1 MSRLERLRR
10 EVQLRG
16 WDALWIAKPANRQYL
31 TGFTGSAGWVLIPG
45 KRVRGTRRSALL
57 ITDSRY
63 TEQAKQESR
72 GVRIIVSHKSPLQ
85 CLAEKLE
92 KWGVEHLG
100 FEDAQVTVQEWQ
112 RLLNLK
118 KGVSGHIAS
127 GLVEKARVVKEQVEI
142 TALRRAVKIA
152 EQAYAKVIQEIK
164 IGMSEWEIAFRLEK
178 AMLEAG
184 GEAVAFPTIV
194 ASGPRS
200 SLPHANPTRRRLKAG
215 DLVIIDFGCKYKGYN
230 SDLTRTV
237 VVAKMSS
244 RQRDMYKIVKK
255 AQKSAQK
262 MLISGTKT
270 AEADKKARKIFYE
283 SGLEKY
289 FIHSLGHGIGLE
301 VHESPRLSLLSSA
314 CLAEGMT
321 VTCEPGVY
329 LPGWGGIRIEDDVLV
344 GRESARWLSISPEEL
359 PIVGSGRPLRRI

>member
-16 WDALWIAKPANRQYL
+16 WDALWIANPINRQYL
-31 TGFTGSAGWVLIPG
+31 TGFTGSAGWLLIPG
-45 KRVRGTRRSALL
+45 KPVPGSRRSTRL
-57 ITDSRY
+57 ITDGRY
-63 TEQAKQESR
+63 AEQAKQESR

-85 CLAEKLE
+85 CLAENLKN
-92 KWGVEHLG
+92 WGIINMG

-112 RLLNLK
+112 RLLKLK
-118 KGVSGHIAS
+118 KGVKGCWAS
-127 GLVEKARVVKEQVEI
+127 GLVEKARAIKDQEEI
-142 TALRRAVKIA
+142 TALRRAVRIA

-164 IGMSEWEIAFRLEK
+164 IGMCEREIAFRLEK

-184 GEAVAFPTIV
+184 GEATAFPIIV

-200 SLPHANPTRRRLKAG
+200 SLPHAQPTSRRLKAG

-244 RQRDMYKIVKK
+244 RQREMYKIVKK
-255 AQKSAQK
+255 AQKSAEK
-262 MLISGTKT
+262 MLISGEKA
-270 AEADKKARKIFYE
+270 AESDKKARKIFYKA
-283 SGLEKY
+283 GLEKY

-314 CLAEGMT
+314 RLAAGMT

-329 LPGWGGIRIEDDVLV
+329 LPGWGGIRIEDDILV
-344 GRESARWLSISPEEL
+344 GRESAQGLSISPEEL
-359 PIVGSGRPLRRI
+359 PIVGRGRPMQQI